1 MWNWKENIFDHDHNN
16 KYITT
21 QEFNRLTAESFAVRL
36 KQANLASKTDTDDKL
51 KNLNKNVNSNKIKR
65 VEAEEN
71 LFDLTNKVVQI
82 SEKGHYFLLD
92 RL

>member
-1 MWNWKENIFDHDHNN
+1 M
-16 KYITT
+16 
-21 QEFNRLTAESFAVRL
+21 RL

-65 VEAEEN
+65 VGAEEN

-92 RL
+92 RM